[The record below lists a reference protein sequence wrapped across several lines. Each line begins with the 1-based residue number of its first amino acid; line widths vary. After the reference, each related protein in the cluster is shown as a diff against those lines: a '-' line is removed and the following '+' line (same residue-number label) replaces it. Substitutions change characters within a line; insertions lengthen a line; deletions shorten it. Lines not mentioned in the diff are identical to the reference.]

1 MVGELCGSLKNNVGA
16 ACQAEVVI
24 APPAV
29 YLQLAQSLLADS
41 AIALAAQ
48 NCSAYDQG
56 AYTGEISAGMLEEMR
71 VPYVIL
77 GHSERRALF
86 KEMPHEV
93 GTKVGK
99 ALGSNLKVIACIGET
114 LQQRESGEMYSILEQ
129 QLAPIIAAVG
139 NEASAWSNVVV
150 AYEPVWYVKRSSSF
164 ILLSATLTRVML
176 LCVQGHRH
184 RRRCHPAAG
193 SRCTRLRQKVVR
205 DQDLHAS
212 RRKPPDHLRRK
223 RQWEQLWRAQ
233 KHAGRGRLP
242 GRRRLDQGKRIRA
255 HHRVSPGLTADADS
269 YNERKPV

>member
-1 MVGELCGSLKNNVGA
+1 MIIDPDRQPSHSVTSHSNEHSGNWKSNGSTSMVGELCGSLKNNVGA

-150 AYEPVWYVKRSSSF
+150 AYEPVWYVKMLVVLHLALRYPHSRYAPMRPGPSAPASLPPRSRLKMHTPTSES
-164 ILLSATLTRVML
+164 
-176 LCVQGHRH
+176 C
-184 RRRCHPAAG
+184 
-193 SRCTRLRQKVVR
+193 SRPR
-205 DQDLHAS
+205 
-212 RRKPPDHLRRK
+212 
-223 RQWEQLWRAQ
+223 
-233 KHAGRGRLP
+233 
-242 GRRRLDQGKRIRA
+242 
-255 HHRVSPGLTADADS
+255 SP
-269 YNERKPV
+269 R